1 MKKRPGMAHFLK
13 KRILTTIFLFV
24 RRLLL
29 LLGVVLLPLA
39 QKLQRDKVFEEMATS
54 FCTGWDQCS

>member
-1 MKKRPGMAHFLK
+1 MAHFLK